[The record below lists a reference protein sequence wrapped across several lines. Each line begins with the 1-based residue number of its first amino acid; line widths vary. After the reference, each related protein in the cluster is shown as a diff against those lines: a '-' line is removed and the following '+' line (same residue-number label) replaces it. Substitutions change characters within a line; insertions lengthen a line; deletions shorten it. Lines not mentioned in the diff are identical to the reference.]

1 LQLYT
6 YSSKTINDRSSRT
19 LTGDSTSVG
28 CDRADKQLAVSET
41 GEGADSLGY
50 ELEVI
55 GDAEAGT
62 SGKVLGS
69 REFARYYKQHHKPA
83 DMRTSVQVNT
93 VIAK

>member
-6 YSSKTINDRSSRT
+6 YSSKTIDDRSSRA